1 MAMFEQHAPSD
12 KGEWA
17 HMIRKEATRQLA
29 LILFALSLLFGC
41 TEALS
46 AELPLSDPYIPRPY
60 AIVGFS
66 INGSGYQPISENV
79 GGGLRVDAPRILSSV
94 EVGYG
99 NARKVNDAT
108 LNNHSGHERFAQ
120 ARTFYK
126 IANGLY
132 FGGGAQWN
140 QTSTTNYSKQSW
152 RPTLGMGKDL
162 LRNTYSLRV
171 QCIYILRGSDKINGS
186 QGPEISLT
194 YPSPAS
200 NHHFYFRSV
209 IGVYRFHTTDTFS
222 DPVTSA
228 MQRGEH
234 HVTGNLAYQFIYRF

>member
-1 MAMFEQHAPSD
+1 
-12 KGEWA
+12 
-17 HMIRKEATRQLA
+17 MIGKQSAA
-29 LILFALSLLFGC
+29 LTAVVLLVLTLLF
-41 TEALS
+41 S
-46 AELPLSDPYIPRPY
+46 ATHSLGEELPLHDPYIPRPY
-60 AIVGFS
+60 GVFGLS
-66 INGSGYQPISENV
+66 INGSGYQTVSESM
-79 GGGLRVDAPRILSSV
+79 GGGLRMDSPHLLSSI
-94 EVGYG
+94 ELGYG

-108 LNNHSGHERFAQ
+108 IDNHSGHERSAQ

-126 IANGLY
+126 LGNGIY
-132 FGGGAQWN
+132 FGGGVQWS

-152 RPTLGMGKDL
+152 RPTLGVGKDL
-162 LRNTYSLRV
+162 LKSTYSLRM

-209 IGVYRFHTTDTFS
+209 LAVYQFHTTDTFS

-228 MQRGEH
+228 MQRADRH
-234 HVTGNLAYQFIYRF
+234 ITGNLIYNLIYRF

>member
-1 MAMFEQHAPSD
+1 
-12 KGEWA
+12 
-17 HMIRKEATRQLA
+17 MIRKETNTLRA
-29 LILFALSLLFGC
+29 LILSALSLLFGC
-41 TEALS
+41 TEVFS
-46 AELPLSDPYIPRPY
+46 AELPLSNPYVPRPY

-79 GGGLRVDAPRILSSV
+79 GGGLRVDASRILSNI

-108 LNNHSGHERFAQ
+108 FNNHSGHERSAQ

-126 IANGLY
+126 IGNDFY
-132 FGGGAQWN
+132 FGGGAQWS

-152 RPTLGMGKDL
+152 RPTLGIGKDL
-162 LRNTYSLRV
+162 RRNTYSLRV
-171 QCIYILRGSDKINGS
+171 QCMYILRGSDKINGS
-186 QGPEISLT
+186 QGSEISLT
-194 YPSPAS
+194 YPSPDS
-200 NHHFYFRSV
+200 NHHFYFRSE

-222 DPVTSA
+222 DPVTST

-234 HVTGNLAYQFIYRF
+234 HVTGNLAYHFIYRF

>member
-1 MAMFEQHAPSD
+1 MSGKQLL
-12 KGEWA
+12 
-17 HMIRKEATRQLA
+17 RQSCA
-29 LILFALSLLFGC
+29 LVSSISCIVSFLLFGSIM
-41 TEALS
+41 LLG

-60 AIVGFS
+60 GVFGFS
-66 INGSGYQPISENV
+66 INGSGYQAISEEM
-79 GGGLRVDAPRILSSV
+79 GGGLRMDSPHILSSV

-108 LNNHSGHERFAQ
+108 ANNHSGHERSAQ

-126 IANGLY
+126 LGSGFYL
-132 FGGGAQWN
+132 GGGAQWS
-140 QTSTTNYSKQSW
+140 QTSTTNYSKQAW
-152 RPTLGMGKDL
+152 RPTLGIGKDFM
-162 LRNTYSLRV
+162 RNTYSLRL
-171 QCIYILRGSDKINGS
+171 QGMYILTGSDKINGS

-222 DPVTSA
+222 DPETSA
-228 MQRGEH
+228 LQRRDH
-234 HVTGNLAYQFIYRF
+234 HTTGNVIYSFIYRF

>member
-1 MAMFEQHAPSD
+1 
-12 KGEWA
+12 
-17 HMIRKEATRQLA
+17 MILKETTTLLV
-29 LILFALSLLFGC
+29 LILSAVSLLFGC
-41 TEALS
+41 TEAFS
-46 AELPLSDPYIPRPY
+46 AELPLPNPYIPRPY

-79 GGGLRVDAPRILSSV
+79 GGGFRVDAPHFLSSV

-108 LNNHSGHERFAQ
+108 VNNHSGHERSAQ

-126 IANGLY
+126 IGNGFY

-162 LRNTYSLRV
+162 LSKTYSLRL
-171 QCIYILRGSDKINGS
+171 QCMYILRGSDKINGS

-194 YPSPAS
+194 YPSPTS

-234 HVTGNLAYQFIYRF
+234 HVTGNLAYSIIYRF

>member
-1 MAMFEQHAPSD
+1 V
-12 KGEWA
+12 
-17 HMIRKEATRQLA
+17 IRKKTKLLA
-29 LILFALSLLFGC
+29 LILSALSLLFGC
-41 TEALS
+41 TEAFS
-46 AELPLSDPYIPRPY
+46 AELPLSNPYIPRPY
-60 AIVGFS
+60 AILGFS
-66 INGSGYQPISENV
+66 INGSGYQAISENV
-79 GGGLRVDAPRILSSV
+79 GGGLRVDAPHILSSV

-108 LNNHSGHERFAQ
+108 INNHSGHERSAQ

-126 IANGLY
+126 IGNGFY
-132 FGGGAQWN
+132 FGGGAQWS

-152 RPTLGMGKDL
+152 RPTLGIGKDL

-171 QCIYILRGSDKINGS
+171 QCMYILRGSDTINGS
-186 QGPEISLT
+186 QGSEISLT

-222 DPVTSA
+222 DPITST

-234 HVTGNLAYQFIYRF
+234 HITGNLAYHFIYRF

>member
-1 MAMFEQHAPSD
+1 MNIKHL
-12 KGEWA
+12 
-17 HMIRKEATRQLA
+17 IRQSVALVA
-29 LILFALSLLFGC
+29 LILPLLSLLLGS
-41 TEALS
+41 TNTLGE
-46 AELPLSDPYIPRPY
+46 ELPLSDPYIPRPY
-60 AIVGFS
+60 GVFGVS
-66 INGSGYQPISENV
+66 INGGGYQAISQNI
-79 GGGLRVDAPRILSSV
+79 GGGLRVDSPHILSSI

-108 LNNHSGHERFAQ
+108 INNHSGHERSAQ

-126 IANGLY
+126 MGNGVY
-132 FGGGAQWN
+132 VGGGAQWS

-152 RPTLGMGKDL
+152 RPTLGIGKDL
-162 LRNTYSLRV
+162 VRNTYSLRV
-171 QCIYILRGSDKINGS
+171 QCMYILPGSDRINAS

-209 IGVYRFHTTDTFS
+209 ISVYRFHTTHTFS

-234 HVTGNLAYQFIYRF
+234 HVTGNLIYNLIYRF

>member
-1 MAMFEQHAPSD
+1 MRQGKWGLKMIGRQPAKESPSLR
-12 KGEWA
+12 
-17 HMIRKEATRQLA
+17 ILIFLVLCLLLSPSIA
-29 LILFALSLLFGC
+29 LGG
-41 TEALS
+41 
-46 AELPLSDPYIPRPY
+46 ELPLSNPYIPRPY
-60 AIVGFS
+60 GVFGLN
-66 INGSGYQPISENV
+66 INGSGYQAISENM
-79 GGGLRVDAPRILSSV
+79 GGGLRLDSPHILSSV

-108 LNNHSGHERFAQ
+108 INNHSGHERSAQ

-126 IANGLY
+126 LSSGFY

-152 RPTLGMGKDL
+152 RPTAGIGKDL

-171 QCIYILRGSDKINGS
+171 QCMYILPGSDKINGS

-194 YPSPAS
+194 YPSPAT
-200 NHHFYFRSV
+200 NHHLYFRTIV
-209 IGVYRFHTTDTFS
+209 NVYRFHTTDTFS
-222 DPVTSA
+222 DPLTSA

-234 HVTGNLAYQFIYRF
+234 RITGNLAYYFIYRF